1 MSDETQ
7 KIITLL
13 AGVARRADTVPGCP
27 ARRALLVAA
36 PCRFNSPFRFVCRIR
51 GPAARAGNV
60 ILPRPVASN
69 FGAAAMI
76 VDSGSTSGLLP
87 AQGMWVLFDWS
98 GRDRG
103 PPMGH
108 EASKARMIATRPA
121 RRR

>member
-27 ARRALLVAA
+27 ARRALLAAA

-69 FGAAAMI
+69 LAPAAMI
-76 VDSGSTSGLLP
+76 VDSGPTSGSLP
-87 AQGMWVLFDWS
+87 A
-98 GRDRG
+98 RG
-103 PPMGH
+103 DVG
-108 EASKARMIATRPA
+108 TV
-121 RRR
+121 